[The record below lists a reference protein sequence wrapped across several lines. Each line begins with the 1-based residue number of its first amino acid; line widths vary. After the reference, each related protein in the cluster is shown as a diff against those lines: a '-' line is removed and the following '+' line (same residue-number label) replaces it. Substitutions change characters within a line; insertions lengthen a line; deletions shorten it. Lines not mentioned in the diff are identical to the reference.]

1 LKSIGFEKR
10 GRGREGEREKW
21 GRGGGEERRGEE
33 RRGEERRG
41 EERRGEERR
50 GEVHLKPLALL
61 KIGLSV
67 FCSQGFKVLG
77 AF

>member
-1 LKSIGFEKR
+1 MGE
-10 GRGREGEREKW
+10 GEGGREKERNGE
-21 GRGGGEERRGEE
+21 GE
-33 RRGEERRG
+33 
-41 EERRGEERR
+41 EERR